1 VPRYAVDSR
10 DKVRDAVDMID
21 LVGTKTELKRAGASR
36 YEGLCPFHDER
47 TPSFG
52 IDPSQKLFHCFGCGK
67 GGDCFTFVEE
77 SEGVDFKGALEWL
90 AQRYN
95 VELEVEDE
103 DPKAAARRMERER
116 LLELLE
122 RATSFYV
129 RHLWESD
136 EAKGAREYLQSR
148 GLEEATLREFRVGY
162 APSAWDTLL
171 VAGKKQGF
179 TNNEL
184 FESGLAVRAKQEGR
198 VYDRFRRR
206 IMFPLAD
213 RRGRVLGFG
222 ARALGADQQPK
233 YLNSPEG
240 AVFHKGRQVY
250 AADIARAPSA
260 KADQVIVCEGYTDV
274 LAMHQ
279 AGLKN
284 SVGIMG
290 TAMTPQQLDELS
302 GLAHTILLA
311 LDADSAGQ
319 KAMMRAAKVAQGKR
333 IELRVVPL
341 PAGRDPAEI
350 VIEDGAKAAQKLVD
364 ESVPFVRFQ
373 VERALANAD
382 LTDAEGKDRVIEE
395 LKPVFATIP
404 PSAMREDLLK
414 AVTAA
419 TELAPAMVSSWL
431 PAPGAPVEPARR
443 IAGERPAS
451 NGGSRAAGADPTRRA
466 ERAFLAAALAEPA
479 AGADALEQAA
489 DDLFSSDVTRRAVAH
504 LRENIETPGENL
516 PADDDELSALIAA
529 LVAAASKMDGSRDTV
544 QGQLRELLIAHERH
558 LMAVDMREG
567 NPGVADRRKRIDEW
581 ARERDQFIGGT
592 MEASKRTDA

>member
-1 VPRYAVDSR
+1 MPRYAADSR

-52 IDPSQKLFHCFGCGK
+52 IDPGQKLFHCFGCGK

-77 SEGVDFKGALEWL
+77 SEGVDFKGSLEFL

-95 VELEVEDE
+95 IELEVEDE
-103 DPKAAARRMERER
+103 DPQAAARRVQRER
-116 LLELLE
+116 LMELLE

-129 RHLWESD
+129 RHLWDSA

-171 VAGKKQGF
+171 MAGKRQGYSDQ
-179 TNNEL
+179 EL
-184 FESGLAVRAKQEGR
+184 YDSGLAVRKQGEGR
-198 VYDRFRRR
+198 IYDRFRRR

-222 ARALGADQQPK
+222 ARALGVDQQPK

-240 AVFHKGRQVY
+240 LVFHKGRQVY
-250 AADIARAPSA
+250 AADIARAPAA
-260 KADQVIVCEGYTDV
+260 KADEVIVCEGYTDV
-274 LAMHQ
+274 VAMHQ

-290 TAMTPQQLDELS
+290 TAMTPEQLNELS

-319 KAMMRAAKVAQGKR
+319 EAMMRAAKVASGKR
-333 IELRVVPL
+333 IDLRVVPL
-341 PAGRDPAEI
+341 PQGRDPAEI
-350 VIEDGAKAAQKLVD
+350 VIDDGAKAAQKLV
-364 ESVPFVRFQ
+364 EQSVPFVRFQ
-373 VERALANAD
+373 VERALKNAD
-382 LTDAEGKDRVIEE
+382 LSDAEGKDRVIEE
-395 LKPVFATIP
+395 LKPVFAQIA
-404 PSAMREDLLK
+404 PSAMREELLK
-414 AVTAA
+414 AVVGA
-419 TELAPAMVSSWL
+419 TDLAPAMVSSWL
-431 PAPGAPVEPARR
+431 PAPGAQAPAPRR
-443 IAGERPAS
+443 VAGAPAPS
-451 NGGSRAAGADPTRRA
+451 NGGSRAASADPTRRA
-466 ERAFLAAALAEPA
+466 ERAFLAAVLAEPGAGGIALAEVS
-479 AGADALEQAA
+479 
-489 DDLFSSDVTRRAVAH
+489 DDLFSSDLTLRAVRH
-504 LRENIETPGENL
+504 LRENIDAPGEKL
-516 PADDDELSALIAA
+516 PPDDDELAALIAA
-529 LVAAASKMDGSRDTV
+529 LVAGASRMDGSRDSV
-544 QGQLRELLIAHERH
+544 EGQLRELLIAHERH
-558 LMAVDMREG
+558 LMTLDMREG
-567 NPGVADRRKRIDEW
+567 NPGVAERRKRIDEW

-592 MEASKRTDA
+592 MEASRPGEV

>member
-1 VPRYAVDSR
+1 
-10 DKVRDAVDMID
+10 MID
-21 LVGTKTELKRAGASR
+21 LVGTKTELRRAGASR

-52 IDPSQKLFHCFGCGK
+52 IDPGQKLFHCFGCGK

-77 SEGVDFKGALEWL
+77 TEGIDFKGALEFL

-95 VELEVEDE
+95 IELEVEDE
-103 DPKAAARRMERER
+103 DPQAAARRMQRER

-129 RHLWESD
+129 RHLWESA
-136 EAKGAREYLQSR
+136 EAQGARDYLQSR
-148 GLEEATLREFRVGY
+148 GLQEATLREFRVGY

-171 VAGKKQGF
+171 LAGKRQGYSDQ
-179 TNNEL
+179 EMHD
-184 FESGLAVRAKQEGR
+184 SGLAVRKKGDGR
-198 VYDRFRRR
+198 IYDRFRRR

-240 AVFHKGRQVY
+240 IIFHKGRQVY
-250 AADIARAPSA
+250 AADIARAPAA
-260 KADQVIVCEGYTDV
+260 KADQIIVCEGYTDV
-274 LAMHQ
+274 VAMHQ

-290 TAMTPQQLDELS
+290 TAMTNEQLDELS

-319 KAMMRAAKVAQGKR
+319 EAMMRAARVAQGKR

-341 PAGRDPAEI
+341 PEGRDPAEI
-350 VIEDGAKAAQKLVD
+350 VIDDGAKAAQKLVD
-364 ESVPFVRFQ
+364 DSVPFVRFQ
-373 VERALANAD
+373 VERALRNAD
-382 LTDAEGKDRVIEE
+382 LSDAEGKDKLIDD
-395 LKPVFATIP
+395 LKPVFAEIP

-414 AVTAA
+414 AVVAA
-419 TELAPAMVSSWL
+419 TDLSPAMVSSWL
-431 PAPGAPVEPARR
+431 PAPGSVAEAPRR
-443 IAGERPAS
+443 VAGNPS
-451 NGGSRAAGADPTRRA
+451 PTNGGLRAAAADPTRRA

-479 AGADALEQAA
+479 AGGVALAEVS
-489 DDLFSSDVTRRAVAH
+489 DDLFSSDVTRRTVAH
-504 LRENIETPGENL
+504 LRSNIERPGENL
-516 PADDDELSALIAA
+516 PPDDDELAKEIAA
-529 LVAAASKMDGSRDTV
+529 LVAAASRMDGSRDSV
-544 QGQLRELLIAHERH
+544 EGQLRELLIAHERH
-558 LMAVDMREG
+558 LMTLDIREG
-567 NPGVADRRKRIDEW
+567 KPGIADRRKRIDEW
-581 ARERDQFIGGT
+581 TRELNQFIGGT
-592 MEASKRTDA
+592 MEASRPLE